1 MYSRRSFLTHL
12 GIGGAGIFLTPYERF
27 ANSLV
32 DSFIK
37 RAYAEETNLIPSR
50 YYINVFFP
58 GGPARFVFDH
68 WMRTNASDPAMN
80 FNPMVATAYT
90 ASGGRVTGTEYRT
103 MNYNGILVP
112 HLFSQSVNT
121 SNGAVNLSSLLTNM
135 LAMRGFASGIDGHQF
150 NLTTQMAPVG
160 GISSMSGLGADIS
173 QRPFEAIQY
182 PERGSYNKFDSQ
194 KGKAINV
201 LKDNAPP
208 LRTLFEGLLP
218 SAGELAKASNLKARN
233 VAAYERAQSQ
243 LKALSQMDATGAKA
257 LKDSIENARV
267 LLKKGVGDIDG
278 YWNSAVNRYRNII
291 NTAARTT
298 NIPGIS
304 DQPIIPTAGNLH
316 WTFAMRG
323 SQPDLH
329 PDQDLRSA
337 IPNLQINALAE
348 NLALAEFMIR
358 GEYATS
364 IEVHMDAG
372 LNNVTI
378 RNAAGAMV
386 TGTHEPDMHTTGGFP
401 ALLMMNC
408 FYRGVLAGVAE
419 FKQRLQS
426 QQTSLGTNAWEETV
440 MHFVGDFTRIARL
453 DGGGSDHGFN
463 QLGSSVISG
472 SFTNGP
478 FVLGN
483 ILTGATNGYYGGTIG
498 TATKI
503 DNYNITGTPGPV
515 FASSQIAELLRLP
528 NNPFKNLANPV
539 IKIEGTNL
547 SYLNSSY
554 KGKLVGG

>member
-1 MYSRRSFLTHL
+1 MYSRRRFLTHL

-32 DSFIK
+32 DSLIK
-37 RAYAEETNLIPSR
+37 KAYAEEANQIPSR
-50 YYINVFFP
+50 YYVNVFFP

-68 WMRTNASDPAMN
+68 WMRTNAGDPAMN
-80 FNPMVATAYT
+80 YNPMVATAYA

-103 MNYNGILVP
+103 MNYNGVLVP

-121 SNGAVNLSSLLTNM
+121 SNGSVNLSELLRSM
-135 LAMRGFASGIDGHQF
+135 MVMRGFASGIDGHQF
-150 NLTTQMAPVG
+150 NLTTQMAPIG
-160 GISSMSGLGADIS
+160 GISSMSGLGADYS
-173 QRPFEAIQY
+173 QRPFEAVQY
-182 PERGSYNKFDSQ
+182 PERGSYHKFDSQ

-201 LKDNAPP
+201 LKGDTP

-233 VAAYERAQSQ
+233 VTAYERAQSQ
-243 LKALSQMDATGAKA
+243 LKALSQMDATGAKT
-257 LKDSIENARV
+257 LKASIENART

-278 YWNSAVNRYRNII
+278 YWTNAVNRYRNII
-291 NTAARTT
+291 NAAVRTT

-304 DQPIIPTAGNLH
+304 DVPIIPGAGLH

-323 SQPDLH
+323 AQPDLH
-329 PDQDLRSA
+329 ADQDLRSA
-337 IPNLQINALAE
+337 IANASIASLAE
-348 NLALAEFMIR
+348 NLALAEFMIC
-358 GEYATS
+358 GEYASS

-378 RNAAGAMV
+378 KNAAGVMV
-386 TGTHEPDMHTTGGFP
+386 TNSHESDMHTTGAFP

-408 FYRGVLAGVAE
+408 FYRGVLAGVLE
-419 FKQRLQS
+419 FQQKLQS

-453 DGGGSDHGFN
+453 DGAGSDHGFF

-478 FVLGN
+478 VVVGN
-483 ILTGATNGYYGGTIG
+483 ILKGAADGYYGGTVG
-498 TATKI
+498 TATQI
-503 DNYNITGTPGPV
+503 DDYNIKGAPGPV
-515 FASSQIAELLRLP
+515 FASSQIAELLRLN

-539 IKIEGTNL
+539 VKLNGNSL
-547 SYLNSSY
+547 SYLNSSF
-554 KGKLVGG
+554 KGKLVG

>member
-27 ANSLV
+27 ANGLV
-32 DSFIK
+32 DSLIK
-37 RAYAEETNLIPSR
+37 KAYAEEVNQIPSR
-50 YYINVFFP
+50 YYVNMFFP

-68 WMRTNASDPAMN
+68 WMRTNASDPTLH

-90 ASGGRVTGTEYRT
+90 ASGGQVSGLEYRT
-103 MNYNGILVP
+103 FSNNGILVP
-112 HLFSQSVNT
+112 HLFSQSVTT
-121 SNGAVNLSSLLTNM
+121 SNGNYNLVDILKNM
-135 LAMRGFASGIDGHQF
+135 MAIRGFSSGIDGHQF

-160 GISSMSGLGADIS
+160 GISSMSGLGADYS
-173 QRPFEAIQY
+173 QRPFEAVQY
-182 PERGSYNKFDSQ
+182 PERGSYHKFDSQ

-201 LKDNAPP
+201 VKGGTP

-218 SAGELAKASNLKARN
+218 SAGELAKAANLKSRN
-233 VAAYERAQSQ
+233 IAAYERAQSQ
-243 LKALSQMDATGAKA
+243 LKALSQTDATGAKV
-257 LKDSIENARV
+257 LKASIENARA

-278 YWNSAVNRYRNII
+278 YWTGAVNRYRNII
-291 NTAARTT
+291 NAAVRTT

-304 DQPIIPTAGNLH
+304 DVPIIPGAGLP
-316 WTFAMRG
+316 WIYAMRG

-329 PDQDLRSA
+329 ANQDLRTSIA
-337 IPNLQINALAE
+337 NASIGSLAE

-358 GEYATS
+358 GEYASS

-378 RNAAGAMV
+378 RNAAGDMV
-386 TGTHEPDMHTTGGFP
+386 TNSHEPDMHTTGAFP

-419 FKQRLQS
+419 FQQKLQS
-426 QQTSLGTNAWEETV
+426 QQTSFGTNAWEETV

-453 DGGGSDHGFN
+453 DGAGSDHGFN

-472 SFTNGP
+472 SFNNGP

-483 ILTGATNGYYGGTIG
+483 ISKGAPTGYYGGTVG
-498 TATKI
+498 TASQI
-503 DNYNITGTPGPV
+503 ENYNIKGAPGPV
-515 FASSQIAELLRLP
+515 FASSQIAELLRLQS
-528 NNPFKNLANPV
+528 NPFKNLANPV
-539 IKIEGTNL
+539 IKVEGNTLNYL
-547 SYLNSSY
+547 SSSF
-554 KGKLVGG
+554 KGKLVA